1 MDALLMCGGRGTR
14 LDTPVEK
21 PRYEIAGRPMV
32 DRVHGALAD
41 SRVETTYAVV
51 SPHAPETAAHVSCPT
66 IETPGEGYVVDL
78 QAALDHDPIS
88 TPVLTVAADL
98 PLLDATVVDRVLD
111 AHDAGPLTVCVPAAL
126 KRALGVSAD
135 EASADGLV
143 PAGINVVAEG
153 TARRMRIADA
163 RVAVN
168 VNHLSDARVA
178 AALCHDCNGSEG
190 DRDRRREWSSPFDG
204 GRDVS

>member
-14 LDTPVEK
+14 LDAPVEK
-21 PRYEIAGRPMV
+21 PRYEIAGRAMV
-32 DRVHGALAD
+32 DRVQQALAD
-41 SRVETTYAVV
+41 SRVETAYAVV
-51 SPHAPETAAHVSCPT
+51 SSHTPETAAHVSCPT

-78 QAALDHDPIS
+78 QTALDHDAIS

-98 PLLDATVVDRVLD
+98 PLLDETIVDRVLD
-111 AHDAGPLTVCVPAAL
+111 AHVAGPLTVCVPASL

-153 TARRMRIADA
+153 TERRMRLADA

-178 AALCHDCNGSEG
+178 AALCHDDNGSED
-190 DRDRRREWSSPFDG
+190 DRNRCRDGSSPVEDG
-204 GRDVS
+204 CDVS